1 MDQYQAILANW
12 FSILTNLFWYFFI
25 VDKAIYVSSKILSKY
40 IQVGSCFEGLI
51 ERDTVVQSEF
61 EFDV

>member
-1 MDQYQAILANW
+1 MDHYQAILANW

-25 VDKAIYVSSKILSKY
+25 VHKAIYVSLKILSKH

-51 ERDTVVQSEF
+51 ERDIAVRSKF
-61 EFDV
+61 EFGV